1 MGNCYYCGAPI
12 ELPVYRRSVCAQC
25 GKELKI
31 CLNCEFYSPGSHWD
45 CHETIPEPVK
55 EKDRANFCDYFKVS
69 TKNTAKTESKSNLD
83 TSDSQLQAFNDL
95 FKD

>member
-1 MGNCYYCGAPI
+1 MGTCYFCGTPI
-12 ELPVYRRSVCAQC
+12 EPPVYRRSVCAHC

-45 CHETIPEPVK
+45 CHETIPEPVRD
-55 EKDRANFCDYFKVS
+55 KDKANFCDYFKVATKA
-69 TKNTAKTESKSNLD
+69 TKNRQVKKAENSG
-83 TSDSQLQAFNDL
+83 SQRQAFDDL